1 MASIQGYSSK
11 VSQDAVLKLFEKTEA
26 AEEPIKQPIEMH
38 SDMDYQNIGNGL
50 RVIEGRHQTD
60 KLGPKDG
67 YNDEKMK

>member
-1 MASIQGYSSK
+1 
-11 VSQDAVLKLFEKTEA
+11 
-26 AEEPIKQPIEMH
+26 MH

-60 KLGPKDG
+60 KLGSKDG